1 MKPYIGTKTLNA
13 KPMTRGLY
21 NEFRG
26 WALPVD
32 ENPDDHGYLVEYTD
46 GGKANTEA
54 FNGYVSWSPKD
65 VFERAYSEVVVS
77 SRLPH
82 EQRVVEEKA
91 ELDARLANLI
101 PFLSSDTCHALPFDE
116 RSRLKRQAEVMEMY
130 SGILGAS
137 IAAFNQD

>member
-65 VFERAYSEVVVS
+65 VFERAYSEVVVN

-82 EQRVVEEKA
+82 QQRVIDEKA
-91 ELDARLANLI
+91 ELDARLGKLI
-101 PFLSSDTCHALPFDE
+101 PFLCSDTCHGLPFDE
-116 RSRLKRQAEVMEMY
+116 RSRLNHQAEAMNEY
-130 SGILGAS
+130 SKILGER
-137 IAAFNQD
+137 IANFE